1 MTFSMTGLPHYQS
14 AAAGSRKGD
23 PESTSSPE
31 TEMVSMPASGIE
43 TTSVLK
49 EEVDSGSPFP
59 FPVAAEWSNQITIEE
74 LNMYIR
80 RAMLINFN
88 FHFSVAS
95 MHYLSATQPGLWT
108 CHDLQRNRLTPL
120 PVRSRRKRKR

>member
-14 AAAGSRKGD
+14 AAAGSGNGD
-23 PESTSSPE
+23 PESTSSQE
-31 TEMVSMPASGIE
+31 MEMVSMPASGIE

-59 FPVAAEWSNQITIEE
+59 FPAAAEWSNQITIKE

-80 RAMLINFN
+80 KVMMTNFN
-88 FHFSVAS
+88 FHFSVAG
-95 MHYLSATQPGLWT
+95 MHNVSATQPGLWT
-108 CHDLQRNRLTPL
+108 CHDLQRDRPTPL
-120 PVRSRRKRKR
+120 PVRIRRKR